1 MERRMVVIGSP
12 LAFVESEEAAKR
24 FIRDFLAYHNKSLK
38 RSAWKS
44 RKRRKLH
51 EQGVLPEH
59 PYDKPEPDPEGSI
72 PGMIYCDPDAGIEL
86 AFGYNGLI
94 PDTGNPWYAGDDD
107 DMNHD
112 DEAMVLLESSHIS
125 GKWMHYLVEK
135 YDFPC
140 LEFPGLSGRELLM
153 YNLDFVLRFW
163 KGKGYHS

>member
-1 MERRMVVIGSP
+1 MVVIGSP
-12 LAFVESEEAAKR
+12 LAFVESEEATNR
-24 FIRDFLAYHNKSLK
+24 FIRDFLVYYNKSLK

-51 EQGVLPEH
+51 EQGVLPGH
-59 PYDKPEPDPEGSI
+59 PYDKPEPDPEESV

-86 AFGYNGLI
+86 AFGYNGLV
-94 PDTGNPWYAGDDD
+94 PDTGNPWYERY
-107 DMNHD
+107 D
-112 DEAMVLLESSHIS
+112 DEAMMLLESSHIS

-135 YDFPC
+135 YDFPG

-163 KGKGYHS
+163 KRKGYHS